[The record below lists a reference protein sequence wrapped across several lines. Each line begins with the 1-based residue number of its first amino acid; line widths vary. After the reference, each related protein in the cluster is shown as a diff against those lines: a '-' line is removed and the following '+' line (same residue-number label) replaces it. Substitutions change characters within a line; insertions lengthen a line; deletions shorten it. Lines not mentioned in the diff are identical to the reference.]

1 MSRKIDKRLLG
12 LLTPAALLA
21 STAMVHAQSTRP
33 FDPLP
38 GPNTYPPAEVLSDDG
53 VRIEI
58 NTQGTR
64 FPQSYPYGEDAT
76 NPSNLLPTIYGNS
89 EDSGGNEIPNTL
101 PSTPDHP
108 YNLHPDPVVSDLPN
122 ALEQEDDLAIII
134 RRLKEAVFPRERL
147 KTRKTFFRGGV
158 GVPADPRRGVE
169 DVTGPN
175 AGRLPAPARRVD
187 LNDVQMAI
195 DILEGNPVADRIY
208 SGISLLNYDAGVRV
222 SKAAPGTNVVNVH
235 QVWARR
241 NIFSDTAFI
250 CPFDTGTPD
259 CADAADL
266 REQEWIIRY
275 TIDVSRRGHE
285 DFAPFVTYWDNPDLR
300 GGKRVPAIAFDQ
312 TFFPM
317 EAGKRYIF
325 EVKMA
330 PAKFFNLTYHWGW
343 RIHPT
348 RIQAIENASK
358 ILPCVTA
365 DNTGNAGQPATS
377 INNPMELVPT
387 NLIQC
392 EHNVFGDNPKA
403 SEEAKVA
410 AISMISDYSPAKR
423 MWKAFRALRDMQ
435 GHGPRPL
442 LRALVREIEA
452 AFRDWQNRA
461 KLPRGLEPAEGF
473 DVTMAFMNN
482 LLYGEIPGIPE
493 NFQQRWDEYQTRGA
507 TLEVKIY
514 NTDYFPHGYM
524 NVDFGGARG
533 WENTFHNTLP
543 VGGQGPWF
551 TFGRNAF
558 MANLPGLVFTPAAM
572 RPEDDSIFA
581 LLSNGHYRRGYSNRG
596 RMLMGGRAH
605 DYDARKAAMLKAGYV
620 EDQYEGVAGRMD
632 VNGVDENGFGERDV
646 IIHFRHDPPQRLR
659 FYQFDPTHH
668 NNDIWSVH

>member
-21 STAMVHAQSTRP
+21 STAMVQAQTTRP

-38 GPNTYPPAEVLSDDG
+38 GPNTYPPAAVLSDDG

-58 NTQGTR
+58 NTQGTL
-64 FPQSYPYGEDAT
+64 FPQTYPYGKDAT
-76 NPSNLLPTIYGNS
+76 NPSNMQPTIYGNS
-89 EDSGGNEIPNTL
+89 EDSAGNEIPNTL
-101 PSTPDHP
+101 PSSPDNP

-122 ALEQEDDLAIII
+122 FFEQEDDLSIII
-134 RRLKEAVFPRERL
+134 KRLKEAVYPRLRRA
-147 KTRKTFFRGGV
+147 TNRMFFRGGI

-169 DVTGPN
+169 NVTGPD
-175 AGRLPAPARRVD
+175 AGKLPRAVRHID
-187 LNDVQMAI
+187 LDDVQMAL

-208 SGISLLNYDAGVRV
+208 SGISLLNYDAGLRV
-222 SKAAPGTNVVNVH
+222 SKAAPGTNVVDVH

-250 CPFDTGTPD
+250 CPFDTGVPD
-259 CADAADL
+259 CAGAEDL
-266 REQEWIIRY
+266 RNQEWILRY
-275 TIDVSRRGHE
+275 TIDVARRGHE
-285 DFAPFVTYWDNPDLR
+285 DFAPMITYWDNPDLR

-317 EAGKRYIF
+317 EAGKRYVF
-325 EVKMA
+325 EIHMA

-365 DNTGNAGQPATS
+365 DNTGNAGQAATE
-377 INNPMELVPT
+377 INSPMELVPT
-387 NLIQC
+387 SLLQC
-392 EHNVFGDNPKA
+392 EHNVFGENPKA

-410 AISMISDYSPAKR
+410 AISMLSDYSPAKR
-423 MWKAFRALRDMQ
+423 MWKAFRALRDMH

-452 AFRDWQNRA
+452 AFHDWQNRA
-461 KLPRGLEPAEGF
+461 KLPRGLEPADGF

-543 VGGQGPWF
+543 LGGQGPWF
-551 TFGRNAF
+551 TFGRHAF

-581 LLSNGHYRRGYSNRG
+581 LISNGHYRRGHSQHG
-596 RMLMGGRAH
+596 RMRMAGRSQ
-605 DYDARKAAMLKAGYV
+605 DYDDRKATMLQAGYV
-620 EDQYEGVAGRMD
+620 EDEFEEVAGRMD
-632 VNGVDENGFGERDV
+632 VDAVTPEGFGEREV